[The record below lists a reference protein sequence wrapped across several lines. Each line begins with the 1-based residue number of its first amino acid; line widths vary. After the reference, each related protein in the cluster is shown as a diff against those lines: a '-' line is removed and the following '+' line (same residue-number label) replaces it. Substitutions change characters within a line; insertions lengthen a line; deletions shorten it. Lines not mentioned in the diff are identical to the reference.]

1 MREFRRIRVRA
12 IVTSMI
18 AAIIQA
24 RMGSERF
31 PGKVAK
37 DILGK
42 PMLQHEIE
50 RLKTAKLV
58 DKVLVATTDKQKDDA
73 VAEIATMSGV
83 EYFRGSEKD
92 VLHRF
97 YEAAVSSNADV
108 VVRVTGDCPLH
119 DPDVLDLVVRRFRDM
134 GVDYAK
140 TPANYPEGLDTEVFS
155 FTALELA
162 NKNARLPS
170 EREHVTPY
178 LRNHPEMFK
187 LDYEWTLGDFNHSSY
202 HWSVD
207 TAEDFWFVEKVY
219 EYLYKKG
226 SVFHMQD
233 IVALLKAR
241 PELTEINKGGTGY
254 EGLEKSRLEDEKF
267 MKHHG

>member
-58 DKVLVATTDKQKDDA
+58 DKVLVATTDKQKD
-73 VAEIATMSGV
+73 
-83 EYFRGSEKD
+83 
-92 VLHRF
+92 
-97 YEAAVSSNADV
+97 DV